1 MGCGGLFTEGSK
13 LAIGGVRQRIIYPT
27 RLETRTKESN
37 LCASH
42 WEMRKPIGE
51 VKANLVRSVSDLLCE
66 RWQRII
72 VTCHIGFG
80 CRRADRAHRLG
91 PERW

>member
-1 MGCGGLFTEGSK
+1 
-13 LAIGGVRQRIIYPT
+13 
-27 RLETRTKESN
+27 
-37 LCASH
+37 
-42 WEMRKPIGE
+42 MRKPIGE